1 VESTMILFVAFS
13 FTLCNVNRLQCLI
26 QDAVFLVH
34 FDYNSRVP
42 FIEQE
47 SERMKPNVKAA
58 F

>member
-1 VESTMILFVAFS
+1 MILFVAFS